1 MNDNMMDGGNHTR
14 RKYFRDVINFL
25 PQRPLKCLDLGSGI
39 GFEFE
44 RMLLSYNMYECIT
57 VDCVDRIAPN
67 KISKLP
73 DKVNYIQRSVEDKLT
88 FEEKYDCIFC
98 FEVIEHVD
106 NTDVLIQ
113 NCYNNLKDNG
123 ILFIAYPNLASLYS
137 RIELLMG
144 YQPHLL
150 EISNEYA
157 NYGTGIFGR
166 LNNPDNSAIH
176 HIRGITYRAM
186 KELLVTNRFKIDKA
200 IGNDVTGLLRFCPQF
215 ATTVLFICC
224 KNLLV
229 ATDSAK

>member
-1 MNDNMMDGGNHTR
+1 MNDDMMGGGNSAR
-14 RKYFRDVINFL
+14 RRYFRDVVDFL
-25 PQRPLKCLDLGSGI
+25 PQRSLKCLDLGSGI

-44 RMLLSYNMYECIT
+44 RMLLSHNARECVA

-67 KISKLP
+67 RIRKLP
-73 DKVNYIQRSVEDKLT
+73 DKINYIQRSVEDKLI

-98 FEVIEHVD
+98 FEAIEHID

-123 ILFIAYPNLASLYS
+123 ILFISCPNLASLYS

-166 LNNPDNSAIH
+166 LNNPDDSVIH

-186 KELLVTNRFKIDKA
+186 KELLVTNGFKIDKV
-200 IGNDVTGLLRFCPQF
+200 IGSDATGLLRFCPRI
-215 ATTVLFICC
+215 ATTVLFICR

-229 ATDSAK
+229 VSG